1 MFYLLKNGSISSF
14 CKLLVVTAFTLFSGG
29 LTAQSISVEVLDGD
43 VQEDSSNPGS
53 FRIFETSGLPVIG
66 GDVSVFYSITGTA
79 IPTDDY
85 SLLTGTAVILE
96 NTSEVIVPIS
106 GIIDDNI
113 VEGDETIIITITGSN
128 STVPIN
134 GAADTATITISDNDV
149 GVLSVNTV
157 TSSFIDEA
165 TEGGADGNF
174 RFSLDKGKAVGV
186 PLNATFTLT
195 GTATSSGANDDYD
208 LYNIAVNTAQ
218 NQLLFIDEGD
228 PFIIARQIDLEA
240 FSDSFIEGNETVTLT
255 LTGTDNP
262 LFSIDPVNNTATVT
276 IIDINT
282 AGINVNTTTGTTTE
296 SGGTTDFIFTLTS
309 QPTAD
314 VIIPI
319 NGYDATETSGPTNI
333 TITPAEWDTGATL
346 TITGVDDAI
355 IDGDIVDVIN
365 TGNPS
370 SADTDYNPLVGP
382 DVPQLSVTNQDDD
395 QQISIGNRFLAEG
408 DSGTTD
414 FIFTV
419 SVDGG
424 ADAVGDIDFT
434 INTSDV
440 QAIAGIDYTAITGGS
455 GTIFDGTNSTTLTV
469 TVNGDTDIEPNEDFR
484 VFISNATNANITDDN
499 GVGRILNDD
508 GDTIS
513 IDNISLA
520 EGNSGTTDFIFTISV
535 DGGGV
540 ASDDIDFDV
549 NTETTNTTATP
560 GVDYV
565 AITGGSGTIDDGD
578 STTTVTVSVNGDTDI
593 EANENFRIRI
603 TNATNATISDA
614 VGIATI
620 TNDDTAAV
628 DTISIADVS
637 QAEGDSG
644 TTDFIFN
651 VSVDGGGVA
660 ASNIDFDFNTETTN
674 TTATP
679 GVDYAAITGANGTII
694 AGTSAT
700 TLTASVN
707 GDVDVEANE
716 TFRVRITNATNA
728 TISDAVGVG
737 TIINEDNSISMGA
750 GVTLDEGDSGP
761 AAFVFTVNRDG
772 DITDTASASYT
783 VTGSAPNFTDASDF
797 VGGTSPSGTVS
808 FAANEASTNITINVN
823 GDTNFEPTETFT
835 VTLSAPTG
843 ATIGTATAIGTI
855 TNDDSASVSITN
867 TTNGSEN
874 SGGAVTN
881 GVLTISQTVATT
893 SNTVVTYNVTGTAAS
908 GVDFTDFGSTAT
920 IIAGDFSTDIV
931 VPVLED
937 TIVEGNETVII
948 TLTEITSGDAVLDPV
963 PANRTATNTII
974 DDDTATVT
982 IDDISF
988 PEDGGPAS
996 INVVLD
1002 NAVVG
1007 GFRVEIST
1015 TDGSAKVANNDYNV
1029 ITDQPLNFSGNVGE
1043 VKTVNFT
1050 PQTDSVIEG
1059 DENLTISMSNLSNTS
1074 LTVDISDTATV
1085 TILEDD
1091 SCAAGTTAPVLD
1103 ATEETVFCDAF
1114 NKDLD
1119 DYITSS
1125 APVGSELRWSQS
1137 NATPDDDSTHL
1148 STSVINTAG
1157 TYFGFFFDTVNDCA
1171 SPALQIII
1179 TANTTP
1185 SPGTATNAAACSIPA
1200 NGVSSIDLDD
1210 QLTGADAGGWSFVSG
1225 PTGSTATINGANSV
1239 NFNGQPDGSYVFRY
1253 TTTGAIAPCTNQ
1265 IEELTITVSQCILP
1279 CNAGSIAPELDT
1291 TEPIDFCDTINIDLN
1306 DYVTNTAPAGSTLTW
1321 STNADPLQE
1330 SAHRNSVVNA
1340 PGRYFGFFYDDT
1352 NNCASPTLEI
1362 LLTINVTP
1370 TIDSAVG
1377 GVRCEQGTVTLTA
1390 TTNQSGATL
1399 NWYNVETGGAILG
1412 TGSTFVTPSLT
1423 TTTSFFV
1430 EASSNDCASVRTEVI
1445 ATINNQPSAGV
1456 AENTIACDSS
1466 VNGGTTTT
1474 DLNSTL
1480 NGQDAGNWVFTSG
1493 PSGGTP
1499 TIGADNIVDF
1509 DGLPLGDYI
1518 FTYTTNTAASPCT
1531 NESIDVTISV
1541 IECDDDSD
1549 NDGLTNDEEADL
1561 GTDPNNPDTDGDG
1574 ILDGQEVNTDNT
1586 NPLDDCDSIGGTP
1599 LGTSDCDNDGLT
1611 TDEENDLGTNPNVA
1625 DTDGDGLTDGE
1636 EVLVIDDSSTEAIPE
1651 NATDPLDS
1659 CDPFFTPDCNP
1670 DPIDLLIEK
1679 SVNEENP
1686 FIGDNV
1692 TFTITVTELTMSRVI
1707 DITISDILNINEFE
1721 FVSSNST
1728 DYDVV
1733 TGLWFIDELLPG
1745 EAATLEITVTV
1756 IRTGT
1761 LVNTATLISS
1771 LPEDDM
1777 LDNNEDEATVNVQQE
1792 LGDCG
1797 DCGTFCNIFSPNNGD
1812 QINNFLWLNCLEN
1825 YPKNSLQIFDRYGN
1839 NIYEAAPY
1847 DNTWDGTY
1855 KNGELPKGTYFYIL
1869 DLMGDGS
1876 EISKGWIQII
1886 R

>member
-1 MFYLLKNGSISSF
+1 MRYLLKNKFFFSF
-14 CKLLVVTAFTLFSGG
+14 FKTLLLGITFFYAGNLS
-29 LTAQSISVEVLDGD
+29 AQSLSVEVVDAD
-43 VQEDSSNPGS
+43 VQEETSNPGS
-53 FRIFETSGLPVIG
+53 FRIFETTGLPAG
-66 GDVSVFYSITGTA
+66 GDVTVTYDVGGTA
-79 IPTDDY
+79 LATDDY
-85 SLLTGTAVILE
+85 DLLSGSAIILAG
-96 NTSEVIVPIS
+96 NNGVIVDVS

-128 STVPIN
+128 STAPIN
-134 GAADTATITISDNDV
+134 PAANTVTLTITDNDV

-174 RFSLDKGKAVGV
+174 RFSLDKPKGVGV
-186 PLNATFTLT
+186 PLIATFVLT
-195 GTATSSGANDDYD
+195 GTATSSGANDDFD
-208 LYNIAVNTAQ
+208 LFGSTVNVAQ
-218 NQLLFIDEGD
+218 TQLLFEDEGD
-228 PFIIARQIDLEA
+228 PFIIARQINIEA

-255 LTGTDNP
+255 LVGTDNP
-262 LFSIDPVNNTATVT
+262 LFTIDPVNNTGTVT
-276 IIDINT
+276 IIDTNT
-282 AGINVNTTTGTTTE
+282 AEINVNTTTGTTTE
-296 SGGTTDFIFTLTS
+296 AGGTTDFIFTLTS

-395 QQISIGNRFLAEG
+395 QQISIGNRVLSEG
-408 DSGTTD
+408 DSGTTN

-484 VFISNATNANITDDN
+484 VFISNPSNASITDGN
-499 GVGRILNDD
+499 GLGRILNDD

-513 IDNISLA
+513 IDNINIA

-620 TNDDTAAV
+620 TNDDTATA
-628 DTISIADVS
+628 ISIADINQV
-637 QAEGDSG
+637 EGDAG
-644 TTDFIFN
+644 TSNFEFT
-651 VSVDGGGVA
+651 VSVDGGGNA
-660 ASNIDFDFNTETTN
+660 TSDIDFTINTADG
-674 TTATP
+674 TATLAD
-679 GVDYAAITGANGTII
+679 GDYTQILNGSGTITS
-694 AGTSAT
+694 GTS
-700 TLTASVN
+700 S
-707 GDVDVEANE
+707 
-716 TFRVRITNATNA
+716 
-728 TISDAVGVG
+728 TI
-737 TIINEDNSISMGA
+737 
-750 GVTLDEGDSGP
+750 VT
-761 AAFVFTVNRDG
+761 VV
-772 DITDTASASYT
+772 
-783 VTGSAPNFTDASDF
+783 
-797 VGGTSPSGTVS
+797 
-808 FAANEASTNITINVN
+808 VN
-823 GDTNFEPTETFT
+823 GDTDFEPDETFT
-835 VTLSAPTG
+835 IALSNPSAG
-843 ATIGTATAIGTI
+843 STIGTATAIGTI

-920 IIAGDFSTDIV
+920 IIAGQFSTDIT
-931 VPVLED
+931 VPIIED
-937 TIVEGNETVII
+937 AIVEGNETVII

-1015 TDGSAKVANNDYNV
+1015 TDGSATVANNDYNV
-1029 ITDQPLNFSGNVGE
+1029 ITNQPLNFSGNVGE
-1043 VKTVNFT
+1043 VRTVNFT

-1074 LTVDISDTATV
+1074 LTVDISDTATI

-1103 ATEETVFCDAF
+1103 ATEETVFCDTF

-1200 NGVSSIDLDD
+1200 NGVSSIDLDN

-1370 TIDSAVG
+1370 TIDSTVG

-1651 NATDPLDS
+1651 NATDPLDP

-1670 DPIDLLIEK
+1670 DPIDLLVEK
-1679 SVNEENP
+1679 IVDNDRP
-1686 FIGDNV
+1686 LIGDNI
-1692 TFTITVTELTMSRVI
+1692 TFTITVTNLTMDRVI
-1707 DITISDILNINEFE
+1707 DITVSDVLDVG
-1721 FVSSNST
+1721 FVYVSDT
-1728 DYDVV
+1728 ATKGTYDEV
-1733 TGLWFIDELLPG
+1733 TGVWTIDELIT
-1745 EAATLEITVTV
+1745 EEIVNLEITVTV
-1756 IRTGT
+1756 VESG
-1761 LVNTATLISS
+1761 LLQNTATLTNSFPVDETI
-1771 LPEDDM
+1771 E
-1777 LDNNEDEATVNVQQE
+1777 NNEASVTVQPVVSP
-1792 LGDCG
+1792 CST
-1797 DCGTFCNIFSPNNGD
+1797 CGTICNIFSPNQDNVND
-1812 QINNFLWLNCLEN
+1812 FLILNCAN
-1825 YPKNSLQIFDRYGN
+1825 TFPNNSLQIFDRYGN
-1839 NIYEAAPY
+1839 NVFEAAPY
-1847 DNTWDGTY
+1847 DSSWDGSY

-1869 DLMGDGS
+1869 DLGDGS
-1876 EISKGWIQII
+1876 EVTKGWIQII